1 MKFLKIIRKH
11 KLSILVIACIVIG
24 CAGIFSIST
33 LGKKVSKVSQL
44 SSNKTENNQ
53 TSNNNNLKNRSVN
66 VPTID
71 LRDNAYT
78 IQEEKDR
85 KDSEK
90 KNKVQNIDNTT
101 NNNTIKN
108 NRPTK
113 KDIQKKS
120 EPKPKV
126 SNNNKLVNPE
136 VTKDSEDN
144 KPNKPNKPEDNS
156 NNQEKPSNKDEEL
169 IDVPGFGP
177 SKPTE
182 SQGDNGYASEEDWN
196 HVSGSM

>member
-1 MKFLKIIRKH
+1 MKFLKIIKKN
-11 KLSILVIACIVIG
+11 KLSILVVACIVVG
-24 CAGIFSIST
+24 CAGIFSINT

-44 SSNKTENNQ
+44 SSNKIENNE
-53 TSNNNNLKNRSVN
+53 SPNNDKLENRSVN

-71 LRDNAYT
+71 LRDNVST

-90 KNKVQNIDNTT
+90 KNKVQNIDNIT

-108 NRPTK
+108 NRPAK
-113 KDIQKKS
+113 GEVQKKS

-156 NNQEKPSNKDEEL
+156 NNQEKPLDKDDGL

-177 SKPTE
+177 NKPTE
-182 SQGDNGYASEEDWN
+182 SHGEDGESDGDWDKIVGD
-196 HVSGSM
+196 M